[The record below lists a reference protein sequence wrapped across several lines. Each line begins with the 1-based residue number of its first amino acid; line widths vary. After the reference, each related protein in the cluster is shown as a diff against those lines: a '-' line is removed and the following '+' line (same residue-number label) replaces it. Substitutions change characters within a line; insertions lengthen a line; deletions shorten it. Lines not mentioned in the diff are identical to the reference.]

1 MLVTQ
6 ITLLGNFLLWKFSYS
21 RRVHSCAHQ
30 WLVGLFSRSSF
41 EKHPRA
47 VSVLVP
53 LCKPFAAMM
62 LRFFFFRK
70 NGDDGV
76 YKNDNDDD
84 CIYDDDIMI

>member
-1 MLVTQ
+1 M
-6 ITLLGNFLLWKFSYS
+6 
-21 RRVHSCAHQ
+21 HSCAHQ

-62 LRFFFFRK
+62 LRFVFFFRK

-84 CIYDDDIMI
+84 CIYDDDNMISDMNDYNK

>member
-1 MLVTQ
+1 M
-6 ITLLGNFLLWKFSYS
+6 
-21 RRVHSCAHQ
+21 HSCAHQ

-62 LRFFFFRK
+62 LRFFFRK